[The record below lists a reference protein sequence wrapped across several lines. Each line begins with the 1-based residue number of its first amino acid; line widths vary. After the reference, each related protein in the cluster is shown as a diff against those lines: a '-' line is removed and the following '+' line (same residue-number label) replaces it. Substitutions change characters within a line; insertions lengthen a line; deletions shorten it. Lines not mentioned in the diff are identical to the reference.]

1 MDTFEHTELGNA
13 IVFQYL
19 NQNPYLR
26 HDEQGAL
33 HLKVQRFGEQY
44 LPETMDLELSA
55 GEITAMAGD
64 YFTEAN
70 WTMTLDLPHHKDFK
84 TMEKLGAYLINSA
97 IKPEETAALI
107 RAYNN
112 LAAPDVTRKKIET
125 IYQINKTQYI
135 PFFPTLNTYF
145 QELMLSIWV
154 KDYGEMLVR
163 NHTHFTPWSVRV
175 YILGHAI
182 ALAYARHSHDLMA
195 LARDPRYK
203 TDNECVAA
211 IKRQYEQSGKVFDQ
225 KACETLAHQY
235 HAQAY
240 CMELFAFHYYSDHF
254 AAGHMA
260 MVGDLRVVL
269 PEKFGILGSILAN
282 NLHDE
287 LNRVGVYT
295 YRPYDPTPN
304 PKEPPT
310 RAKGDGTFG
319 ACINHE
325 NKARCVKGMSMSI
338 QDIDNVLQGKRPP
351 EQKSYGGLE
360 HLPDI
365 DDDIRQPEPLLMY
378 AKGKVFYRSHLSKI
392 NILAPSEYAALRSDP
407 ANHGYTELTNTWY
420 AFWLVFKLR
429 VLSYFYT
436 GMLQPLSDEKLAKIM
451 KEEQERNPERDATPS
466 LPLKPEQGPSVIT
479 DWDSKTLTEMPSV
492 RSHSIFRVKPLKTEE
507 LPEAEH
513 SLVV

>member
-13 IVFQYL
+13 ITFRYL

-26 HDEQGAL
+26 LDESGAL
-33 HLKVQRFGEQY
+33 CLKLQRFGEHH
-44 LPETMDLELSA
+44 LPVAMDLELTA
-55 GEITAMAGD
+55 GEIIAMAGD

-70 WTMTLDLPHHKDFK
+70 WTMTLDLPHYEDFE
-84 TMEKLGAYLINSA
+84 TMEELGAYLIASE
-97 IKPEETAALI
+97 IKSKETDALI
-107 RAYNN
+107 KAYNN
-112 LAAPDVTRKKIET
+112 LAAPDVTRKKIDT
-125 IYQINKTQYI
+125 IYQINKTTYI
-135 PFFPTLNTYF
+135 PFFSTLNTYF
-145 QELMLSIWV
+145 QELMLSLWV

-182 ALAYARHSHDLMA
+182 ALAYAKLSHDLMS
-195 LARDPRYK
+195 LARDPNHK
-203 TDNECVAA
+203 TDNGSVSA
-211 IKRQYEQSGKVFDQ
+211 IKAHYEQSGKVLDQ
-225 KACETLAHQY
+225 AACETLAHQY

-240 CMELFAFHYYSDHF
+240 CMELFSFHYYSDHF

-319 ACINHE
+319 TCINEE
-325 NKARCVKGMSMSI
+325 NKTRCVKGMTMSI
-338 QDIDNVLQGKRPP
+338 QDIDNVLQGKQPP
-351 EQKSYGGLE
+351 HQKSYGGLE

-378 AKGKVFYRSHLSKI
+378 AQGKVFYRSTLSKI
-392 NILAPSEYAALRSDP
+392 NILAPSEYAALRKDP
-407 ANHGYTELTNTWY
+407 ASHGYTELTNKWY

-436 GMLQPLSDEKLAKIM
+436 GVVQPLSDEKLATIVR
-451 KEEQERNPERDATPS
+451 EEQERNPGRDATPS
-466 LPLKPEQGPSVIT
+466 LPVKPQHEPVEIP
-479 DWDSKTLTEMPSV
+479 DWSSNTPTEVPRVS
-492 RSHSIFRVKPLKTEE
+492 SHSIFRVRSSNENE
-507 LPEAEH
+507 APEIAPT
-513 SLVV
+513 LVV